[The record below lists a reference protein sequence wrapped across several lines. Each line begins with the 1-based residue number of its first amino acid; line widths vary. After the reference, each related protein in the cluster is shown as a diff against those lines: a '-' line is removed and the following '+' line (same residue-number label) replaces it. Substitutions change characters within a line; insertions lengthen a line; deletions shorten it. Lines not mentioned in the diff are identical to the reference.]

1 MKKKILSVFAAVFLG
16 ICTVPANVYAAE
28 AAPTSGYQQAEKDAL
43 AEFVTG
49 LAAQYAEDIENID
62 AAMEGTYADL
72 SFTLGDAGR
81 AMLGMAVPVDVSWI
95 NDLNLTTD
103 ITIDDTATMETT
115 DLLLNGT
122 KLCTMEIMAD
132 SSTGDTY
139 IRIPELSES
148 YLSVNY
154 TDAMG
159 ILEESMPID
168 STDATASIAGI
179 GQGNELMSSFNVY
192 DSIIRN
198 LPDAQVLE
206 NIITDYG
213 TMFIESMEENPSG
226 NETITVDDVSQ
237 ECTTYEGTLNETQAV
252 ALIESMLTTAR
263 DDSDIKSLFPDDAAS
278 AYEDFQAAIDSLLA
292 EFPLETTNENSLAV
306 SKIWVGQNG
315 NIVGRQFSFTDNTGT
330 PISELTWQNPVNGDS
345 SGFLFEINGDGNT
358 VSISGSGSKNGGMLD
373 GNYVLSIDSIP
384 YVSIDVTGYD
394 TEAAKEGNI
403 NGVYKLSLLP
413 GSVPD
418 DATYTSVSSFSLV
431 VTLSSDGTAGSFMV
445 DLQSSGASLCSLSC
459 SSGLGDGASL
469 PSLSEIQGT
478 VYDSLNEEEVNAY
491 LNELN
496 VDALMEKLAQAGMPD
511 EFIGQVTALYSSSLS
526 SSSDS
531 YSDYDDYSGYEDYGD
546 YGDYDDY
553 SDYGDYEDYG
563 SFETYGE
570 EDSSSGSGNTGA
582 IGAVAF
588 INSLLPIK

>member
-1 MKKKILSVFAAVFLG
+1 MKKKLISVFSAVLLG
-16 ICTVPANVYAAE
+16 ICTIPANVYAAD
-28 AAPTSGYQQAEKDAL
+28 AAPASGYQQAEKDAL
-43 AEFVTG
+43 TEFVTDW
-49 LAAQYAEDIENID
+49 AAQYAKNIGNIN
-62 AAMEGTYADL
+62 AAMEGTYADM

-81 AMLGMAVPVDVSWI
+81 AMLGMMVPVDVSWI
-95 NDLNLTTD
+95 HDLEFSTD
-103 ITIDDTATMETT
+103 ITIADTATMESI

-148 YLSVNY
+148 YLSVSY
-154 TDAMG
+154 ADA
-159 ILEESMPID
+159 IATLEQSMPID
-168 STDATASIAGI
+168 ASGSVS
-179 GQGNELMSSFNVY
+179 GLPLEGTGSGNEILSPFSIY
-192 DSIIRN
+192 DSVIRN

-206 NIITDYG
+206 NIITNYG
-213 TMFIESMEENPSG
+213 TMFIESMEESSSG

-292 EFPLETTNENSLAV
+292 EFPPETTNDNSLAV

-330 PISELTWQNPVNGDS
+330 PISELTWQNPVNGDG

-478 VYDSLNEEEVNAY
+478 VYDSLNEDEVNAY

-546 YGDYDDY
+546 Y
-553 SDYGDYEDYG
+553 EDYG
-563 SFETYGE
+563 SSETYGE